1 MHFLKIFSFNFQPQ
15 MVNLKIIIQR
25 SNQGMFAILL
35 IICILLF
42 VFILFDSYKKIL
54 LPVRQVRV
62 GSELAREFSV
72 KSDAI
77 ASTSNVGLT
86 TSGFLLTQTSTQYLS
101 VTTQSISR
109 PTTRKL
115 SRCEEIRRRV
125 SWGVVDYA
133 NWDGDPELLEL
144 VQPIFKKKRLVVW
157 SVDHHPGP
165 ISDVRSIIEPLGVEF
180 IEHTLYFGH
189 RACERFCTCGHFA
202 GMTQFDARWIL
213 HPGNHLYDHI
223 YRDPVAAPDIAR
235 ADAFVVM
242 YTTPLLE
249 LYQRYKNHSVILVSP
264 ARYELTYRNDFNR
277 WRNLNNIINTL
288 SAERRH
294 VISANNLY
302 DVEYMHYFLGTRPD
316 YVPCFSGY
324 TGSHYNPIRKE
335 FAYARHRSF
344 VHGWDETFKRQYRR
358 INATFSMNDLEFI
371 IYDYSDL
378 SQFLGII
385 HYPYQVHV

>member
-1 MHFLKIFSFNFQPQ
+1 M
-15 MVNLKIIIQR
+15 
-25 SNQGMFAILL
+25 
-35 IICILLF
+35 
-42 VFILFDSYKKIL
+42 
-54 LPVRQVRV
+54 
-62 GSELAREFSV
+62 
-72 KSDAI
+72 
-77 ASTSNVGLT
+77 GLT
-86 TSGFLLTQTSTQYLS
+86 TNGSLLTQTLTQYLS

-115 SRCEEIRRRV
+115 SRCEETRRRV

-133 NWDGDPELLEL
+133 NWDRDPELLKL

-180 IEHTLYFGH
+180 IEHTLYWN
-189 RACERFCTCGHFA
+189 CDRFCTCDHFK
-202 GMTQFDARWIL
+202 GMTAFDYKWL
-213 HPGNHLYDHI
+213 VHPGNHLYDHI

-264 ARYELTYRNDFNR
+264 VRYELTYHDDFNR

-288 SAERRH
+288 SVQRRH

-302 DVEYMHYFLGTRPD
+302 DVEYMHYFLGARPD
-316 YVPCFSGY
+316 YALSFCGY
-324 TGSHYNPIRKE
+324 TGNHYNPNKNKME
-335 FAYARHRSF
+335 FAYARHRHF
-344 VHGWDETFKRQYRR
+344 VPGWVEAFQRQYRL
-358 INATFSMNDLEFI
+358 INATFAMNDLETMLKHF
-371 IYDYSDL
+371 YVYTDL
-378 SQFLGII
+378 AQIWGLV
-385 HYPYQVHV
+385 HQPYQVTIQVLKPPSQKSVMFIVCVFVCFFVRSMFYCIFVEMAGIKSMFYVCFIYVLCMF

>member
-1 MHFLKIFSFNFQPQ
+1 MSK
-15 MVNLKIIIQR
+15 LKIITQQ
-25 SNQGMFAILL
+25 SNQRMFVILSIVF
-35 IICILLF
+35 IIYLL
-42 VFILFDSYKKIL
+42 FILFDLPKIIL

-62 GSELAREFSV
+62 DKSEFANEFNLKAKPLV
-72 KSDAI
+72 
-77 ASTSNVGLT
+77 STSNLSIT
-86 TSGFLLTQTSTQYLS
+86 TSVPLPTQSLTQYSN
-101 VTTQSISR
+101 VTTQSNSR

-115 SRCEEIRRRV
+115 SRCEETRRRV

-144 VQPIFKKKRLVVW
+144 VRPIFKKKRLVVW

-165 ISDVRSIIEPLGVEF
+165 ISDVRSIIEPFGVEF

-189 RACERFCTCGHFA
+189 RACERFCTCSHFA
-202 GMTQFDARWIL
+202 GMTRFDARWLL
-213 HPGNHLYDHI
+213 HPGNHLYEHI

-264 ARYELTYRNDFNR
+264 IRYEHTYRDDFNR
-277 WRNLNNIINTL
+277 WRNLNNIINQL
-288 SAERRH
+288 SAQRRH

-324 TGSHYNPIRKE
+324 TWSHYNPIRKE
-335 FAYARHRSF
+335 FAYARHRAF
-344 VHGWDETFKRQYRR
+344 VPGWEQAFKRQYSR
-358 INATFSMNDLEFI
+358 INATFSMNDLQFI

-378 SQFLGII
+378 YQFLEII
-385 HYPYQVHV
+385 HLPYQVRVHVY